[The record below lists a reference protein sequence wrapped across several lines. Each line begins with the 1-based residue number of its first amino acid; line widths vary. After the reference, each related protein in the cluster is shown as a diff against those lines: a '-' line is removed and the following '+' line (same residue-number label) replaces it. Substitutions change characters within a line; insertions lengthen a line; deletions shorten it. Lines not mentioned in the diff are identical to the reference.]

1 MLGTAAA
8 ADNTGSGVQLSCS
21 CSQQLVQI
29 RHITAAVRAVPR
41 QVVVCNAPT
50 CVRVLLLQALQ
61 VMRQQGKR
69 LLFVTNNSS
78 KSRAQYVKKFES
90 LGMQVDSSEVS
101 SGITGC
107 RLYSRCWSWS
117 QQPCPC

>member
-1 MLGTAAA
+1 MR
-8 ADNTGSGVQLSCS
+8 N
-21 CSQQLVQI
+21 LV
-29 RHITAAVRAVPR
+29 
-41 QVVVCNAPT
+41 
-50 CVRVLLLQALQ
+50 LQALQ

-101 SGITGC
+101 SSVPGC
-107 RLYSRCWSWS
+107 SRYSGNSSTAGVAHQPAALLMRLDQTR
-117 QQPCPC
+117 